1 MSDQSNDRAVSQAE
15 QPVQGMADT
24 QATMATAT
32 SGEPETKLRVGFL
45 LLMVY
50 AMLFGAVFGLV
61 CERLQCGRD

>member
-15 QPVQGMADT
+15 QPVQGTADT
-24 QATMATAT
+24 QATMAT

>member
-15 QPVQGMADT
+15 QPVQGTAGT
-24 QATMATAT
+24 QATMAT
-32 SGEPETKLRVGFL
+32 SCEPETKLQVGFL